1 MRIIERNLLG
11 LVILTAALGVMAPGV
26 GTLLTGA
33 VTPML
38 ALLMLCVS
46 LTFDWPAVRS
56 VLRRPG
62 VQALATG
69 LVYGPMSLAGAALGR
84 AGFGVSALGAGVT
97 LVGVL
102 PTDVSSPLLVWIAR
116 GNVALATVLNAV
128 NTLLAPVLVPALFLA
143 LTGITLDVPVA
154 ALIGELALTVIV
166 PTVLGVTIRTLIPA
180 RVAPLEPALSA
191 ASSLVYLG
199 LLLAVVGP
207 NADAILA
214 APASVALVTLVALT
228 LNLIGYAL
236 AAVAGRGLADSADRT
251 ALLFTV
257 SKKEFSIAAVVVFS
271 SGLPAEVALPAAVYA
286 VVQML
291 TSPLVA
297 RALARRTERGAHSF
311 TEGPPS

>member
-1 MRIIERNLLG
+1 
-11 LVILTAALGVMAPGV
+11 
-26 GTLLTGA
+26 
-33 VTPML
+33 
-38 ALLMLCVS
+38 
-46 LTFDWPAVRS
+46 
-56 VLRRPG
+56 
-62 VQALATG
+62 
-69 LVYGPMSLAGAALGR
+69 
-84 AGFGVSALGAGVT
+84 
-97 LVGVL
+97 VL

-128 NTLLAPVLVPALFLA
+128 NTLLAPLLVPALFLA
-143 LTGITLDVPVA
+143 LTGIAIDVPVA

-166 PTVLGVTIRTLIPA
+166 PTVLGVTIRTLVPH

-191 ASSLVYLG
+191 TSSLAYLG

-207 NADAILA
+207 NADTIVAV
-214 APASVALVTLVALT
+214 PTTVALVALVAFT
-228 LNLIGYAL
+228 LNLIGYGL
-236 AAVAGRGLADSADRT
+236 AAVAGRGLADPADRT

-297 RALARRTERGAHSF
+297 RALARRQGDHTAEEEH
-311 TEGPPS
+311 TP